1 MVEPLLMTAL
11 ENAFDIGKRLLEEAG
26 YTKKYNGAA
35 CVKYL
40 EAARTAIAGLEDELD
55 EILIEAKQVSL
66 YGWESGEK
74 KADLHKRIA
83 DYLHRDRLRK
93 ILHESLEGIRA
104 CHEALVAD
112 ANSFWQGERSQ
123 QQKQEAVDHLVKL
136 LGEQDEYLKS
146 LSHQMTFGEVN
157 YTGPSALNLS
167 ELLDLEALLE
177 NVGTSKE
184 QITTLVEEIQNERE
198 RRGLPL
204 VAHGKGVI
212 QELTVA
218 FRLAQ
223 REAT

>member
-1 MVEPLLMTAL
+1 MNLLTGNPNRKSQVERLNPEDPGGEVMVEPLIMTAL

-40 EAARTAIAGLEDELD
+40 EAARTAIAGLEDEMD

-104 CHEALVAD
+104 CH
-112 ANSFWQGERSQ
+112 
-123 QQKQEAVDHLVKL
+123 
-136 LGEQDEYLKS
+136 KS
-146 LSHQMTFGEVN
+146 
-157 YTGPSALNLS
+157 
-167 ELLDLEALLE
+167 
-177 NVGTSKE
+177 
-184 QITTLVEEIQNERE
+184 
-198 RRGLPL
+198 
-204 VAHGKGVI
+204 
-212 QELTVA
+212 
-218 FRLAQ
+218 
-223 REAT
+223 